1 MYNNEIPLGKA
12 EDLTGQKFGRLTALC
27 RVKPPN
33 NTKYT
38 YWKCQCDCGNIKDI
52 RASSL
57 KDGTTKSCG
66 CYQKEKIT
74 QTNFEKG
81 GGNLVG
87 QRFGRLV
94 VISFEGYK
102 TYKSG
107 RRRLWKCKCD
117 CGKEKIIEGA
127 SLRNGDTT
135 SCGCYQKEQALFT
148 IN

>member
-1 MYNNEIPLGKA
+1 MNIDEIPLGHA
-12 EDLTGQKFGRLTALC
+12 ENLAGCRFGRLTALY
-27 RVKPPN
+27 RAIPPN
-33 NTKYT
+33 NSRYT
-38 YWKCQCDCGNIKDI
+38 YWKCQCDCGNTKII

-66 CYQKEKIT
+66 CYQKEFIT
-74 QTNFEKG
+74 QKNFEKG
-81 GGNLVG
+81 GGDLTG
-87 QRFGRLV
+87 QRFGRLTV
-94 VISFEGYK
+94 MDFVGYK

-135 SCGCYQKEQALFT
+135 SCGCYQKEKALFT
-148 IN
+148 I